1 MADIKGTI
9 KILENK
15 IIIKN
20 EKGVE
25 TWLKKQTLSMNTKEW
40 IEFQNHIYEIEK
52 FDEEDSL

>member
-1 MADIKGTI
+1 
-9 KILENK
+9 LENK

-25 TWLKKQTLSMNTKEW
+25 TWLKKQTLSMDTKEW

>member
-25 TWLKKQTLSMNTKEW
+25 AWLKKQTLSMDAKEW

-52 FDEEDSL
+52 FYEDDSL